1 MHYKSSFFFKLNL
14 QFSFLKIISSLLHN
28 KNNRN
33 NDVTWE
39 AASFEKVFY
48 WSKFLAFETFEKQL
62 VEIKLVIHEI
72 P

>member
-1 MHYKSSFFFKLNL
+1 MYHKCSFFFTLNL
-14 QFSFLKIISSLLHN
+14 QFSFLKITSSLLRN
-28 KNNRN
+28 KNNRI

-62 VEIKLVIHEI
+62 VEI
-72 P
+72 